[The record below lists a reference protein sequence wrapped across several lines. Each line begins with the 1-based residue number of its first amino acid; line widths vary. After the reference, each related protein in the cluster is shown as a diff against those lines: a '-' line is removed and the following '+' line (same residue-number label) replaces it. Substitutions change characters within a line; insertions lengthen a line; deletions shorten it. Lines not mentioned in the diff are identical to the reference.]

1 MDDSYENAWYDVHTA
16 NMLIEELEDELAE
29 ERRLHGGVGDSVNK
43 ATRKL
48 VFALNELRSASGINT
63 DKVYALVEEAI
74 DTLQGE

>member
-1 MDDSYENAWYDVHTA
+1 MDDSYEQIGYDIHTA
-16 NMLIEELEDELAE
+16 NMLVEELEDELAE
-29 ERRLHGGVGDSVNK
+29 ERRLHGELGGSVNA